1 MRPCLSLSSLVAYI
15 RKHKAVSFDE
25 LTSEFHCSYMSILRR
40 KDDIKYITSYNQF
53 SSGLTLRD
61 IPTFNEFGI
70 WGFRDYQFSK
80 WGNLISTI
88 KGLIDESENGL
99 HAGELHKIM
108 DVRVNNHLAVCTRRE
123 LITRGNDF
131 GHPVYFSADVN
142 IRKSQYE
149 QRMVLYQ
156 SKHPV
161 EIMPLSEANIIRVL
175 VVMIKHHAT
184 AMETLMPILKSEGTE
199 LSEQSIRWVLKK
211 YDIEKKG
218 SPSS

>member
-1 MRPCLSLSSLVAYI
+1 MRPSLSVNAIAAYI
-15 RKHKAVSFDE
+15 RRLKALSFDE

-40 KDDIKYITSYNQF
+40 KDDIKYITSYNRF

-61 IPTFNEFGI
+61 IPIFNEFGI
-70 WGFRDYQFSK
+70 WGFRGYQFSK

-88 KGLIDESENGL
+88 GGIIDESKSGL
-99 HAGELHKIM
+99 HAGELHEIM
-108 DVRVNNHLAVCTRRE
+108 SVRVNNHLAICTRRE
-123 LITRGNDF
+123 LIARSNEF
-131 GHPVYFSADVN
+131 GHPLYFSADAD

-149 QRMVLYQ
+149 HRMVLYQ
-156 SKHPV
+156 SKHPI
-161 EIMPLSEANIIRVL
+161 EIMPLSEANVIRVL

-184 AMETLMPILKSEGTE
+184 TVEKLMSILKAEGIE